1 MSRNTEKMMKI
12 DFGDG
17 NIPPLVFQ
25 NFEKIITDRRSVY
38 SASIGNVEN
47 RKQIKTFLEKT
58 KKIKNHNK
66 ATHHTW
72 AVRIVNNGAVY
83 ESKNDGGETGAGNVI
98 LRILQKK
105 NMINTVVCVTRWFGG
120 IKLEADR
127 FKHVQDATLHALDPN
142 QNISDKL
149 I

>member
-1 MSRNTEKMMKI
+1 MTKNKKILKI

-17 NIPPLVFQ
+17 FEPHEEFQ

-38 SASIGNVEN
+38 SVSIGKVKN
-47 RKQIKTFLEKT
+47 REDIKKFLQKT
-58 KKIKNHNK
+58 KKIKNHHK

-72 AVRIVNNGAVY
+72 AVRISNDGVIY
-83 ESKNDGGETGAGNVI
+83 ESKNDDGETGAGNVI

-105 NMINTVVCVTRWFGG
+105 NMINTVVCVTRWYGG

-127 FKHVQDATLHALDPN
+127 FKHVQNATLYVVEKNL
-142 QNISDKL
+142 
-149 I
+149 

>member
-1 MSRNTEKMMKI
+1 MIKNKKILKI

-17 NIPPLVFQ
+17 FEPHEEFQ

-38 SASIGNVEN
+38 SVSIGKVKN
-47 RKQIKTFLEKT
+47 REDIKKFLQKT
-58 KKIKNHNK
+58 KKIKNHHK

-72 AVRIVNNGAVY
+72 AVRISNDGVIY
-83 ESKNDGGETGAGNVI
+83 ESKNDDGETGAGNVI

-105 NMINTVVCVTRWFGG
+105 NMINTVVCVTRWYGG

-127 FKHVQDATLHALDPN
+127 FKHVQNATLYVVEKN
-142 QNISDKL
+142 S
-149 I
+149 

>member
-17 NIPPLVFQ
+17 IIPQQNFQ

-38 SASIGNVEN
+38 SVSIGLVEN
-47 RKQIKTFLEKT
+47 RDQIKDFLKKT
-58 KKIKNHNK
+58 KKLKNHHK
-66 ATHHTW
+66 ATHHSW
-72 AVRIVNNGAVY
+72 AVRISNDGVVY

-105 NMINTVVCVTRWFGG
+105 NMINAVVCVTRWYGG

-127 FKHVQDATLHALDPN
+127 FKHIQDATLYVLDAN
-142 QNISDKL
+142 DLK
-149 I
+149 